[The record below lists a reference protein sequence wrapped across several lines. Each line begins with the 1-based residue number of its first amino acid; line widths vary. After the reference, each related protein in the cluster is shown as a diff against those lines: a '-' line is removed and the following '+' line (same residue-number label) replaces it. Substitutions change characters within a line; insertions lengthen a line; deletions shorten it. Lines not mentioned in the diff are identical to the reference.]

1 MEITRF
7 YKKLGTI
14 SSNFEKAYE
23 NDINIIID
31 NLFDE
36 YDILY
41 KDTDTNVQKSII
53 INKFLSILGKSHD
66 EIICNGFSQNG
77 NKCFRKANRNSQYC
91 KTHNYLT
98 FKQQQ
103 QQSTISSSGSVNKD
117 MVILLQSKNE
127 EEKPKL
133 NTNKLKKQLIE
144 DTFYYIDD
152 LYIYSIDSL
161 ERVGYIDESKFYLT
175 DDPFILDL

>member
-103 QQSTISSSGSVNKD
+103 QSTISSSGSVNKD

-161 ERVGYIDESKFYLT
+161 ERVGYIDDSKFYLT